1 MFSKTKKGFC
11 ELHQGGQYAH
21 SDENM
26 LGDRN
31 KEEVVGKKKMYE
43 KGSGQKTDG
52 RGGGGEREEK
62 QMHPQ
67 QEI

>member
-1 MFSKTKKGFC
+1 
-11 ELHQGGQYAH
+11 
-21 SDENM
+21 M

-31 KEEVVGKKKMYE
+31 KEEVVGKKKMYQ